1 MIEPIRRLILRYFL
15 PYKWMLDVVVWTSV
29 TILAYLL
36 RFDPTD
42 EVWIS
47 QMVQILPFAALGKL
61 LLVTSFGSY
70 RMSWRNTG
78 FSDFFLI
85 ARMVFLYSGLM
96 GITIL
101 TLQSSG
107 TIMISLSI
115 AALELLLGIPIL
127 LVPRMAARFM
137 LIYHANSKG
146 NGNGFSKAEA
156 RRHRVLIVGAGE
168 SGTMVAR
175 ELQKHPEMGMK
186 MIAFVDDKASL
197 QRQKIHGIPVAGHIA
212 QIPEIVEKEQ
222 ITKIIIAIPSAD
234 GAQIRRILEKCRMTK
249 AEYQI
254 VPGFYDL
261 ISGAVSI
268 NQIRNV
274 DVQDLLQRKPV
285 QLDMENIRSYIHH
298 KTIMVTGAGGSI
310 GSEIVRQLARF
321 EPGKVILLGRG
332 ENSIHELIR
341 ELRTDYPHLPFL
353 ARIGN
358 IQNPYTLQT
367 LFASEK
373 PEVVFHAAAHKHV
386 PLMEENPEQAI
397 YNNVCGTQNLV
408 NAALEHHVRYFINI
422 STDKAVNPTSVMGAT
437 KRIAEEIVR
446 EAATRVQDDAVYVSV
461 RFGNVLGSRGS
472 VVPIFKDQIR
482 RGGPVTVTHPD
493 MVRYF
498 MTIPEASQLVLQA
511 GALNM
516 NGAVFV
522 LDMGEP
528 VNIEQMARELI
539 RLSGLEPD
547 VDIEIQYSGIRP
559 GEKMFEELLTAEEG
573 TTMSQHKKIFI
584 ARNTTEPQG
593 TFSSQLE
600 LLTEAARS
608 GNEEWLRSEIKSLV
622 PTFSKPYQDKKK
634 RRLNS
639 TQINQ

>member
-85 ARMVFLYSGLM
+85 ARMVFVYSGLM
-96 GITIL
+96 GIAIL
-101 TLQSSG
+101 TLQSAG
-107 TIMISLSI
+107 TITISLSI
-115 AALELLLGIPIL
+115 AALELLMGIPIL
-127 LVPRMAARFM
+127 LVPRMAARFI
-137 LIYHANSKG
+137 LIYNANGKG
-146 NGNGFSKAEA
+146 NGNGFSKAGV
-156 RRHRVLIVGAGE
+156 RHERVLIVGAGE

-285 QLDMENIRSYIHH
+285 QLDMENIRSYIHQ
-298 KTIMVTGAGGSI
+298 KTILVTGAGGSI